1 MGEGGAG
8 SQLEGGIGTGAVGGA
23 AGAEKSANC
32 ASAGAA
38 GCCVA
43 AALTLAGFQRVLEPQ
58 RLQKR
63 RTPSLVAQTSA
74 SGPESSTFSR
84 VLQWLQTRERRPISL
99 CAPLTGGKSISQK
112 LRSWSKKATP

>member
-1 MGEGGAG
+1 GV
-8 SQLEGGIGTGAVGGA
+8 GAVGEE
-23 AGAEKSANC
+23 AGAEKSSNC
-32 ASAGAA
+32 ASEGAA

-43 AALTLAGFQRVLEPQ
+43 AAVVGVTAEAGFQRVLEPQ

-84 VLQWLQTRERRPISL
+84 VLQWLQTRERRPSSL
-99 CAPLTGGKSISQK
+99 CAAVTGGKSISQK